1 MSVQSEINRITSN
14 ITAALTAVADKGVE
28 VPEGA
33 NSDSLASLVASIEA
47 AGGKALYGTYKPST
61 GVRNFTV
68 THNFGAV
75 PNLIMY
81 VSTAFTSA
89 RKYMGVVVNNE
100 HYNVNGAIDSDDA
113 LTLSSVTG
121 TLDITGA
128 ATTSSQG
135 NYTVAQNA
143 TVDSVS
149 VGSNVGGS
157 TFNNNATIHYLV
169 AVI

>member
-1 MSVQSEINRITSN
+1 MSVQTEISRITSN
-14 ITAALTAVADKGVE
+14 ITTALTAVADKGVE

-47 AGGKALYGTYKPST
+47 GGGKALYGTYTPSS
-61 GVRNFTV
+61 GLRNFTV

-81 VSTAFTSA
+81 VSTAFTTA

-100 HYNVNGAIDSDDA
+100 HYNVNASTNGDGES
-113 LTLSSVTG
+113 TLSSLTG

-135 NYTVAQNA
+135 NYTVAHNA

-157 TFNNNATIHYLV
+157 TFNNKATIHYLV
-169 AVI
+169 AVV